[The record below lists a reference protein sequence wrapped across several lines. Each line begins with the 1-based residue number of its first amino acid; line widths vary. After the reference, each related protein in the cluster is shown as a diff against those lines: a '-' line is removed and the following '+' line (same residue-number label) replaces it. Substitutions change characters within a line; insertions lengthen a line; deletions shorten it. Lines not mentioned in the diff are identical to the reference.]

1 MMESS
6 DSVADESGPR
16 EWCPS
21 LGTRDSRLTYRGAVL
36 PGLGFWASI
45 AIL

>member
-1 MMESS
+1 M
-6 DSVADESGPR
+6 
-16 EWCPS
+16 S
-21 LGTRDSRLTYRGAVL
+21 LVRVNGVHHWAHVIARLTYRGAVL